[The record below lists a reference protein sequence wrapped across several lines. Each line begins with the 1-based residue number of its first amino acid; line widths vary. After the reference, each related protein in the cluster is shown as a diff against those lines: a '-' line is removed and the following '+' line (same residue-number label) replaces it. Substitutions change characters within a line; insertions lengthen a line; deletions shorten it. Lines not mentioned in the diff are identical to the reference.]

1 MALSYTLFIGFF
13 GLDIPFRIIYNVI
26 MFDIVFVGTNEEQF
40 NKLKQ
45 KVFIAKKA
53 DSVEKAQQISLTK

>member
-1 MALSYTLFIGFF
+1 
-13 GLDIPFRIIYNVI
+13 

-40 NKLKQ
+40 SKLKQ

-53 DSVEKAQQISLTK
+53 DSVEKAQQIMEPIINTKI